1 MQIVSLNI
9 HFSES
14 NKSRLLPRDGKQ
26 PQIVSGGDNSMRA
39 DWTCC
44 DLSELI
50 TFVEEKRHTE
60 IQIKFSALHMLP
72 FFGGGTRIRILP

>member
-26 PQIVSGGDNSMRA
+26 PLIVSGGDNSMHA
-39 DWTCC
+39 DGTCC
-44 DLSELI
+44 DLSELT
-50 TFVEEKRHTE
+50 TFV
-60 IQIKFSALHMLP
+60 
-72 FFGGGTRIRILP
+72 